1 MPCSARKGTWH
12 FESLWTFPFSRPI
25 SPIITSD
32 LLLDVDSE
40 LQRDLLERD
49 TRPPYIRSVELK
61 YKLSDLEAA
70 LIPLNKAP
78 ITFRVNGYIQLDV
91 NRAVERDNLLRWFQA
106 TWSPVDGQ
114 LGRSPAY
121 REWSRLDPAYRHAQV
136 HGMPAV
142 ATRGPGKR
150 KVCVRP
156 DTPKLTKSGFA
167 HLAQKF

>member
-1 MPCSARKGTWH
+1 MPSSARKGAWH

-25 SPIITSD
+25 SPMITSD
-32 LLLDVDSE
+32 LLHDVESA

-49 TRPPYIRSVELK
+49 TRPPYLRSAELK
-61 YKLSDLEAA
+61 FKLSDLEVA
-70 LIPLNKAP
+70 LNKNP
-78 ITFRVNGYIQLDV
+78 ITIPVNGYIQVDAQ
-91 NRAVERDNLLRWFQA
+91 RAIDSDKLLRWFQA

-114 LGRSPAY
+114 LGRTAEY
-121 REWSRLDPAYRHAQV
+121 REWSRQDPAYRHV
-136 HGMPAV
+136 HVSGKPAV

-156 DTPKLTKSGFA
+156 YTPKLTKSEFA